1 MIAIKLHRQ
10 ALYREDG
17 LQIFEQL
24 LNLRRHDLRWK
35 CWIEDKSARFI
46 RKS

>member
-1 MIAIKLHRQ
+1 MIKLHRQ

-24 LNLRRHDLRWK
+24 PLNLILRWK

>member
-24 LNLRRHDLRWK
+24 LALNLRGHDLRWK
-35 CWIEDKSARFI
+35 CWIEDKSQVYT
-46 RKS
+46 